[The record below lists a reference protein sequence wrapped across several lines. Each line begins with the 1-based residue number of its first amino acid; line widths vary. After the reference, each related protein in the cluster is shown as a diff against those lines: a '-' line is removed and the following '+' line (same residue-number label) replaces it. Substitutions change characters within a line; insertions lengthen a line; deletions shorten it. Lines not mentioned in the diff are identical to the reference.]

1 MDTSNVGTPAP
12 TPSDSRSASGPGP
25 DFIRNIVADDL
36 RRGKH
41 DVVVT
46 RFPPE
51 PNGYLHIGHATSVV
65 LNFGVANE
73 TGGRCHLRFDDTN
86 PETEDMV
93 YVESAIDTVRWLGY
107 EWGEHLYFASD
118 YFERMYAFAEHLI
131 REGKAYVDSLNE
143 EEIREHRGTV
153 TEAGRASPYRDR
165 SVEENLDL
173 FRRMRAGEFPDGA
186 HVLRAKLD
194 MASPNMLLR
203 DPILYRIRHA
213 EHYRSGDEWCIY
225 PLYDFA
231 HPIEDAIESITH
243 SFCTLE
249 FENNRPLY
257 DWVVENVPRG
267 GEVGIPE
274 ESRPRQYEFARR
286 NFEYTV
292 TSKRKLLQL
301 VKEGRVSGWDDP
313 RMPTL
318 AGLRRRGFTPESIRS
333 FCETIGVAR
342 TANRVDIGKL
352 EFAIRDDLNTRAP
365 RVLAVL
371 DPLRV
376 VITNFPDGETEWL
389 DAPYYPHDVPKEGSR
404 ELPFSRVLY
413 IDRDDFRE
421 DPPKGYHRLSPGAE
435 VRLRYAYIVRC
446 DEVVRDESGEI
457 VELRCSYDPATRGG
471 RAGGRNIRGTIQWV
485 SAEHSLPCEV
495 RLYDRLFSVPDPD
508 EAEGD
513 YRDYLNPDSLIV
525 KREARVEPSVGEDAP
540 GSRYQFERLGYFF
553 SDPIDSRP
561 GALVFNRTV
570 TLRDTWARTR
580 EEQERKEL
588 EAAARQ
594 EAERREEKA
603 RKRREE
609 RTETGERAERRAAVV
624 PEPRD
629 PALQARQERFISE
642 FALTAEEAEILTR
655 EAAIADLFEGA
666 VAAGAT
672 SRGAANW
679 LIHELPREARGTPT
693 AELPV
698 TAAALGEL
706 VRLVEADTISSSGGR
721 EVLAVMVA
729 EGGAP
734 EEIVDRLGVRQVSD
748 RGALEP
754 LVTAVVSEN
763 ADKAAAYRA
772 GKVGLMGFFMGQVMR
787 RSGGSANPELAKAM
801 LEERLGSD

>member
-1 MDTSNVGTPAP
+1 
-12 TPSDSRSASGPGP
+12 
-25 DFIRNIVADDL
+25 
-36 RRGKH
+36 
-41 DVVVT
+41 
-46 RFPPE
+46 
-51 PNGYLHIGHATSVV
+51 
-65 LNFGVANE
+65 
-73 TGGRCHLRFDDTN
+73 
-86 PETEDMV
+86 
-93 YVESAIDTVRWLGY
+93 
-107 EWGEHLYFASD
+107 
-118 YFERMYAFAEHLI
+118 
-131 REGKAYVDSLNE
+131 
-143 EEIREHRGTV
+143 
-153 TEAGRASPYRDR
+153 
-165 SVEENLDL
+165 
-173 FRRMRAGEFPDGA
+173 
-186 HVLRAKLD
+186 
-194 MASPNMLLR
+194 
-203 DPILYRIRHA
+203 
-213 EHYRSGDEWCIY
+213 
-225 PLYDFA
+225 
-231 HPIEDAIESITH
+231 
-243 SFCTLE
+243 
-249 FENNRPLY
+249 
-257 DWVVENVPRG
+257 
-267 GEVGIPE
+267 
-274 ESRPRQYEFARR
+274 
-286 NFEYTV
+286 
-292 TSKRKLLQL
+292 
-301 VKEGRVSGWDDP
+301 
-313 RMPTL
+313 
-318 AGLRRRGFTPESIRS
+318 
-333 FCETIGVAR
+333 
-342 TANRVDIGKL
+342 
-352 EFAIRDDLNTRAP
+352 
-365 RVLAVL
+365 
-371 DPLRV
+371 
-376 VITNFPDGETEWL
+376 
-389 DAPYYPHDVPKEGSR
+389 
-404 ELPFSRVLY
+404 FSRVLY

-698 TAAALGEL
+698 TAAAL
-706 VRLVEADTISSSGGR
+706 
-721 EVLAVMVA
+721 
-729 EGGAP
+729 
-734 EEIVDRLGVRQVSD
+734 
-748 RGALEP
+748 
-754 LVTAVVSEN
+754 
-763 ADKAAAYRA
+763 
-772 GKVGLMGFFMGQVMR
+772 
-787 RSGGSANPELAKAM
+787 
-801 LEERLGSD
+801 